1 MTQLRTSVATRSSR
15 NAFHEIIDKYRPE
28 LDFYESTY
36 EDLHQ
41 NPELSEQ
48 EERTSNIAAEH
59 LRKIG
64 YTIRDC
70 IGGYGVVGVLENGT
84 GPTVLLRADMD
95 GLPVLENTGLSY
107 ASKKEMKD
115 RFGHTV
121 PVMHGERLYELHC
134 PAHCIRSSEACFV
147 FSDPISRC

>member
-1 MTQLRTSVATRSSR
+1 MTRFKAPTAISGAAYRD
-15 NAFHEIIDKYRPE
+15 IINKYRPE
-28 LDFYESTY
+28 LGFYESTY
-36 EDLHQ
+36 KDLHQ

-48 EERTSNIAAEH
+48 EERTSSITAEH

-64 YTIRDC
+64 YTTRDC
-70 IGGYGVVGVLENGT
+70 IGGYGVVGVFKNGA

-115 RFGHTV
+115 QFGHTV
-121 PVMHGERLYELHC
+121 PVMHGEK
-134 PAHCIRSSEACFV
+134 SSELDCPKAIGVRSFETCFMLFPDLV
-147 FSDPISRC
+147 NYC